1 MHGERRG
8 QDSNRTRG
16 FTKKVQSE
24 EHTSELQSQS
34 NIVCR
39 LLLEKKTCSLRHQRS
54 TELIFQDARTDLNDI
69 AVVVRRARRERLA
82 GESLLCVPDAV
93 LRVLVGRIRKGA

>member
-24 EHTSELQSQS
+24 EHTSELQSQP

-39 LLLEKKTCSLRHQRS
+39 LLLEKKTCALRHALIEACC
-54 TELIFQDARTDLNDI
+54 TELRKRNCRTLSLTVTEANHPAVTLYKRMGFSIPHAFDALGW
-69 AVVVRRARRERLA
+69 E
-82 GESLLCVPDAV
+82 
-93 LRVLVGRIRKGA
+93 